1 MEAIFSIGN
10 LYFDIISIIILVL
23 LICSIIGGATKGF
36 LYSVVEFA
44 RVIVTYGAAIFLAKP
59 FGNFLFNTS
68 LGDMLVSNVSA
79 TIEGMGTL
87 FSEPIPVDNQQVF
100 VSEALANLNIPSFI
114 ADGLADKILEYIQ
127 IDGGQTLGLYISKG
141 IVNYA
146 LIAIG
151 FLIILIVAG
160 VLFSLLKRFAKK
172 VNEKPVLGGVNRLLG
187 AALNL
192 VVTYLV
198 IDGLL
203 FLLSFLTL
211 SDSSTAQFLITT
223 MYLNDE
229 SVMTLSK
236 AMTQHSIIRLIFEA
250 LV

>member
-1 MEAIFSIGN
+1 MEAIFSIDN
-10 LYFDIISIIILVL
+10 LYFDIISIIILVI
-23 LICSIIGGATKGF
+23 LICSIIGGAVKGF

-59 FGNFLFNTS
+59 FGDFLFNTS
-68 LGDMLVSNVSA
+68 LGDMLVSNVS
-79 TIEGMGTL
+79 TSIEGMGTL
-87 FSEPIPVDNQQVF
+87 FSEPIPVDNQQMF

-141 IVNYA
+141 LVNYG

-151 FLIILIVAG
+151 FVIILIVAG
-160 VLFSLLKRFAKK
+160 ILFSLLKRIAKK
-172 VNEKPVLGGVNRLLG
+172 INEKPVIGGVNRLLG

-192 VVTYLV
+192 VVAYLV
-198 IDGLL
+198 VDGLL
-203 FLLSFLTL
+203 FLLSFITLT
-211 SDSSTAQFLITT
+211 DSSVSQFLITT

-229 SVMTLSK
+229 SVITLSK
-236 AMTQHSIIRLIFEA
+236 AITQHSIIRIIFEA